1 MSTSAF
7 EPVTIAHVFQPGREA
22 DPHAPEQELQLVRT
36 GKFVFTYAHPA
47 GNENNATSM
56 LHEVLAFVGQ
66 GKRRVRHMYS
76 NQSHVTVEV
85 TDTEIIARD
94 FDGNDDRQ
102 HFTRRVR
109 VHHLQR
115 PWGSRSI
122 HVWSLRQRR
131 PHHKY
136 LGIV

>member
-102 HFTRRVR
+102 HFT
-109 VHHLQR
+109 
-115 PWGSRSI
+115 GEYESI
-122 HVWSLRQRR
+122 IYNGRGAVGPFTSGPFGNDDLTINTWA
-131 PHHKY
+131 
-136 LGIV
+136 